1 MARDKQ
7 IVIRI
12 EDEKREDLKKY
23 CSERN
28 VEVGKLLYD
37 IIGKLLDGS
46 LTIDSATDS
55 QAMQPT
61 NLGEVIAQQI
71 AQQLTELKLGDRL
84 NSIENDL
91 AEIKK

>member
-55 QAMQPT
+55 QAIQPT
-61 NLGEVIAQQI
+61 DLGEQI

-84 NSIENDL
+84 DSLENDL
-91 AEIKK
+91 AKIKK

>member
-55 QAMQPT
+55 QAIQPT
-61 NLGEVIAQQI
+61 DLGDVIAQQI
-71 AQQLTELKLGDRL
+71 AKQLTELKLGDRL
-84 NSIENDL
+84 DSLENDL
-91 AEIKK
+91 AKIKK

>member
-46 LTIDSATDS
+46 LTIDSATDN
-55 QAMQPT
+55 QAIQPT
-61 NLGEVIAQQI
+61 DLGEVIAQQI

-84 NSIENDL
+84 DSLENDL
-91 AEIKK
+91 AKIKK

>member
-55 QAMQPT
+55 QAIQPT
-61 NLGEVIAQQI
+61 DLSEVIAQQI

-84 NSIENDL
+84 DSLENDL
-91 AEIKK
+91 AKIKK

>member
-12 EDEKREDLKKY
+12 EDEKREDLKEY

-55 QAMQPT
+55 QAIQPT
-61 NLGEVIAQQI
+61 DLGEVIAQQI

-84 NSIENDL
+84 DSLENDL

>member
-55 QAMQPT
+55 QAIQPT
-61 NLGEVIAQQI
+61 GLGEVIAQQI

-84 NSIENDL
+84 DSLENDL
-91 AEIKK
+91 AKIKK

>member
-12 EDEKREDLKKY
+12 EDKKRESLKQY
-23 CSERN
+23 CLERN
-28 VEVGKLLYD
+28 IEVGRLLYD
-37 IIGKLLDGS
+37 LIGKLLDGS

-55 QAMQPT
+55 HAIQPT
-61 NLGEVIAQQI
+61 DLGEVIAQQV
-71 AQQLTELKLGDRL
+71 AQQLIELKVCDRL
-84 NSIENDL
+84 ESLENDL

>member
-55 QAMQPT
+55 QAIQPT
-61 NLGEVIAQQI
+61 DLSEVIAQQI
-71 AQQLTELKLGDRL
+71 AQQLTELKVGDRL
-84 NSIENDL
+84 ESLESDL

>member
-46 LTIDSATDS
+46 LTIDSATDN
-55 QAMQPT
+55 QAIQPT
-61 NLGEVIAQQI
+61 DLSEVIAQQI
-71 AQQLTELKLGDRL
+71 AQQLTELKVGDRL
-84 NSIENDL
+84 ESLESDL

>member
-61 NLGEVIAQQI
+61 DLGEVIAQQI

-84 NSIENDL
+84 ESLENDL

>member
-55 QAMQPT
+55 QAIQPT
-61 NLGEVIAQQI
+61 DLGEVIAQQI
-71 AQQLTELKLGDRL
+71 AQQLTELKVGDRL
-84 NSIENDL
+84 ESLESDL

>member
-55 QAMQPT
+55 QAIQPT
-61 NLGEVIAQQI
+61 DLGEVIAQQI

-84 NSIENDL
+84 DSLENDL
-91 AEIKK
+91 AKIKK

>member
-55 QAMQPT
+55 QAIQPT
-61 NLGEVIAQQI
+61 DLGEVIAQQI

-84 NSIENDL
+84 DSLENDL